1 MFNQRTIAVIKKELK
16 EKLFSKAFIFMTVL
30 IPIFMFGIL
39 GFQTYIL
46 SIEGDEGTKLQIVS
60 ESEIILSSLESEF
73 LNENYV
79 KDSSYTMSYV
89 PLKDISID
97 EYVTGAKSSLLA
109 GKFDGIVYIPEDAL
123 QHKKIGYYSDNPNNR
138 SVSNKVRPVVNK
150 VLLDIYFTESD
161 LSEEDLN
168 FARSWVDMDGFR
180 VSAEEGIQE
189 EGVANRVASFLLAF
203 LLYFSLLILGSM
215 MLRSV
220 VEEKTSRIVE
230 VLLSSVSSLELITG
244 KILGNTIVGAI
255 QMMIWLSP
263 IMLLVS
269 TSWFALPPEFTL
281 YMDMGQI
288 GYFILNYFVGLFV
301 YMGLFAAVGSI
312 FDNEQDA
319 QSGQFPI
326 IILIMIPFFISLSLT
341 NNPDSPLATI
351 SSIAPFSSIIVM
363 PARMTLIDVPL
374 FQIILSFVLNIATM
388 LFTFFVAS
396 KIYRVGILMTGK
408 KPKWG
413 EVIKWLKYKY

>member
-1 MFNQRTIAVIKKELK
+1 
-16 EKLFSKAFIFMTVL
+16 
-30 IPIFMFGIL
+30 MFGIL

-60 ESEIILSSLESEF
+60 ESEIILSTLESEF
-73 LNENYV
+73 LNESYV

-123 QHKKIGYYSDNPNNR
+123 KHKKIGYYSDNPNNR

-244 KILGNTIVGAI
+244 KILGNTIIGAI

-281 YMDMGQI
+281 YIEYGTDW
-288 GYFILNYFVGLFV
+288 LLHSELFCWSFCIH
-301 YMGLFAAVGSI
+301 GAFRGGW
-312 FDNEQDA
+312 FD
-319 QSGQFPI
+319 F
-326 IILIMIPFFISLSLT
+326 
-341 NNPDSPLATI
+341 
-351 SSIAPFSSIIVM
+351 
-363 PARMTLIDVPL
+363 R
-374 FQIILSFVLNIATM
+374 
-388 LFTFFVAS
+388 
-396 KIYRVGILMTGK
+396 
-408 KPKWG
+408 
-413 EVIKWLKYKY
+413 